1 MDPNASLSFCFV
13 CRVAKLASSVPVE
26 VLDEFVFSFCFV
38 GRSCDVNVMR
48 KGLFFCSS
56 RKTKTEEAPPL
67 GAIPFCIVI
76 AGLIFILR
84 EGISGCYLSFEIHSS
99 ATPMSSMNVYF

>member
-48 KGLFFCSS
+48 KGLFFVHQEKQKLKKLLLLVLFRS
-56 RKTKTEEAPPL
+56 ALLLL
-67 GAIPFCIVI
+67 G
-76 AGLIFILR
+76 
-84 EGISGCYLSFEIHSS
+84 
-99 ATPMSSMNVYF
+99 